1 VEGVRECD
9 RARIATLKYDREE
22 LGNFSNIPGLLLKS
36 KGRSG
41 TKVKTRK
48 GVFRRSRMRN
58 PILQAIDIATKIT
71 RWLAIL
77 AAVGMAV
84 LMIVNFTDVIGTK
97 FFLRSVPG
105 ALDISEEL
113 MVFLTLLPIAFIAL
127 ERGHIRIIL
136 LEGRM
141 TPVVRF
147 VLQIIQYVIAVLI
160 TGFITWRVF
169 VQFQKTVKFMQLKE
183 GLDLPVWP
191 ANLATVIA
199 FGFLTLVW
207 MLLLAK
213 TLAVGVER

>member
-1 VEGVRECD
+1 MG
-9 RARIATLKYDREE
+9 
-22 LGNFSNIPGLLLKS
+22 
-36 KGRSG
+36 
-41 TKVKTRK
+41 
-48 GVFRRSRMRN
+48 N

-77 AAVGMAV
+77 AAVCMAV

-113 MVFLTLLPIAFIAL
+113 MVFLTLLPLAFIAL

-183 GLDLPVWP
+183 GLACVACKSGDRDCIRFFNTGMDVASDKNIGCWRRAISCFFAVSAVIYQFKRSP
-191 ANLATVIA
+191 AEN
-199 FGFLTLVW
+199 
-207 MLLLAK
+207 
-213 TLAVGVER
+213 